1 MSTRT
6 RQGERLA
13 SREGKGASMA
23 GLWVWFSGLPRF
35 ARIVAWVLLF
45 PLVAPLA
52 ITQGRRDPVWRLA
65 AGIAVFVVSAPFWVA
80 AFTSGGSST
89 ERQAAETP
97 VEAPAQEVEA
107 EAEATEEAA
116 PETDTATDDAEAA
129 ASEQEAD
136 SNGQSETG
144 GGTESSTTPQLEQA
158 PPTPETDSSQA
169 RAPPTTETSDG
180 VLVATLLAELTVAA
194 EQPAGYDRDLFTHW
208 ITRSGCT
215 TRNEVLRSE
224 STITPTVSSSCTVTA
239 GQWYSYFDD
248 TWIDVPRSLD
258 IDHMVPLAE
267 AWRSGARN
275 WDEATRRAFANDL
288 TDPRSLIAVSA
299 SSNRSKSDRD
309 PANWLPPNRAY
320 RCDYIGSW
328 IAIKHRWELTI
339 DSAEQAAL
347 QRELNNCGELRT
359 SPTVGAQPATAPPPP
374 APTPEPEPIPEP
386 APAPTPDPGPAPD
399 PAPGPSPEEPSSG
412 GLPIQVFANCGEL
425 NAVYPGGVARTG
437 ATGDMVSGELRPF
450 GKTPVFDDALYEANT
465 RRDGD
470 KDGIACEKR

>member
-1 MSTRT
+1 M
-6 RQGERLA
+6 RL
-13 SREGKGASMA
+13 
-23 GLWVWFSGLPRF
+23 V
-35 ARIVAWVLLF
+35 VAAV
-45 PLVAPLA
+45 
-52 ITQGRRDPVWRLA
+52 
-65 AGIAVFVVSAPFWVA
+65 VFVVAAPLWLA
-80 AFTSGGSST
+80 AFSGGGVAPVEDQAASSADAVAEPSEEADEAAKEPEPAAADPEPEAEEPSPAATGEDTGDDATDAPAGGTDSSSST
-89 ERQAAETP
+89 P
-97 VEAPAQEVEA
+97 
-107 EAEATEEAA
+107 
-116 PETDTATDDAEAA
+116 
-129 ASEQEAD
+129 
-136 SNGQSETG
+136 
-144 GGTESSTTPQLEQA
+144 PQLEQA

-169 RAPPTTETSDG
+169 RAPPTTETADG
-180 VLVATLLAELTVAA
+180 VLVAALLAELTVAA
-194 EQPAGYDRDLFTHW
+194 EQPAGYDRDLFSHW
-208 ITRSGCT
+208 ITRSCCT

-275 WDEATRRAFANDL
+275 WDEARRRAFANDL

-309 PANWLPPNRAY
+309 PANWLPPSRAY

-339 DSAEQAAL
+339 DSVEQAAL

-359 SPTVGAQPATAPPPP
+359 SPTVSAQPATAPPPP
-374 APTPEPEPIPEP
+374 APAP
-386 APAPTPDPGPAPD
+386 APAPTPQPAPAPD
-399 PAPGPSPEEPSSG
+399 PAPAPSPEEPSSG

-425 NAVYPGGVARTG
+425 NAVYPGGVAKNG
-437 ATGDMVSGELRPF
+437 VTGDMVSGELRAF
-450 GKTPVFDDALYEANT
+450 GKQPVFDDALYEANT

-470 KDGIACEKR
+470 KDGIACEKRLGSVDSHSNTTDREVRQR